1 MKTQK
6 LSKALAAFLAVLM
19 LFSLGTT
26 VFADEAP
33 VLSSETSTVE
43 TTTDDGTPAPAGTPA
58 PETSTPETSELE
70 SSATPEASASPES
83 SATPEATPAA
93 TPETTAT
100 PESSAEPTAETSAS
114 PDPAANDGLMLLADG
129 ELQKGVNICRESAT
143 GKTFTIDDG
152 KVLMIASKNG
162 ETITFENCTFNL
174 SGETVKISGA
184 QEDISYNNGET
195 VAKLFISGNVE
206 FTNCTFTAANG
217 GKSTTAGYDA
227 AIYFFSGNINL
238 YGCTLSATGWNG
250 QFLGLYGSSG
260 AVTFNNTDIST
271 ENNRNGWSYAMY
283 GGSVLKL
290 VNGSRMTA
298 TGMTTDSGNINAFY
312 SGDNKTGYNAIFV
325 ENSTIDFSDNKAG
338 GFAINN
344 VNIYVDKSDITVNNN
359 LGNACNSGNWFVTN
373 GSSITMNGNRGGH
386 ALSCIGFDMSDST
399 LEIQHNGYAGV
410 YVQSRDS
417 SLKNCNVTLRCNGEK
432 LLSYTAGDLWLNGY
446 TLTVTDCTSSAYDGA
461 AWLGAVGRTGSVVTP
476 SGAVVAHDLSDHSDD
491 NLKSNCSQVLT
502 NANVV
507 LNDAAENGHT
517 LFLNPF
523 MKSDYARGN
532 AEKTASNNDA
542 DLFAD
547 DKVTDRTDIIGAE
560 NAKIGML
567 TDAELAHHTYDWS
580 SGKATDPATPETY
593 GVLQYDCTGVCASYV
608 GNTGSHPNSFDC
620 AGTHVYAPLVGLSF
634 DANAGGAAVSN
645 MPESQTT
652 ISYNGNAEAPDKTP
666 IRNGYTFLGWYT
678 DAEGTEAFD
687 FENTALLENWTTVY
701 AKWEKAPDVEP
712 VPPIESGDWDVS
724 KSKTATNLDENF
736 ESDVTLSLPSAETQ
750 LASDVVFVLDKS
762 TSAELEDQALEMLKN
777 LQAQI
782 QETGAKV
789 NVGVV
794 IFNKEA
800 HTNGFFDLATEYDK
814 IETAIKTDI
823 SSGTNTH
830 AGLLAGI
837 DMLESDTSVSDDR
850 KYLIFV
856 SDGITYMYNEEPTA
870 IGLENADKTNI
881 FSGPDNWATKYGSNA
896 APGSW
901 EAYLGKVQ
909 ALIARDGEWFDYPY
923 GTTFSKDG
931 ENHYV
936 AYDDRTNYAMSID
949 KALYRTYEAY
959 SQAASKYH
967 CYAMLASTNADH
979 PWATSFMKYLAG
991 GKSVDFE
998 QIQNDIYY
1006 LLDAGSTVVDVI
1018 GHTDDYNFDF
1028 VNDAANLTMTVG
1040 GETLKTTKI
1049 DETSYGFGELRD
1061 GEYPYVLTYYAN
1073 GSEDV
1078 KDEHFV
1084 WQINVPVSNFE
1095 PVTLTYTV
1103 KLTNPKTEPGTYGQY
1118 DQDGSQGY
1126 DGLYTNNSATL
1137 YPVDSNGTAGEPED
1151 FLKPTVSYTVDAEPV
1166 EIALSDITIYT
1177 GGDSYEGVVEGE
1189 EGESSTENGFPE
1201 PGFYLTLPD
1210 ELNDKLGEITNLE
1223 GIMTLKYNDGQG
1235 TTREWALDSYGTPQN
1250 SNDNGG
1256 YIYKFIPTAEGQDPV
1271 RVQIQ
1276 DDQGNYIVSDDFEIR
1291 MNQQYKEYN
1300 MNLYY
1305 GSLQAEYVTA
1315 EFKIDSNDDGVDEV
1329 YTYPVAQS
1337 QGATLTVKANINE
1350 EHAQIYESRD
1360 EITHGDFAAVAD
1372 ADTTYFVNEKNVQL
1386 EDASGARLMVDD
1398 LIDQN
1403 ILVDYIQEERADELP
1418 EGDVKFQQQYLD
1430 LVDTNNG
1437 DAYLTLGD
1445 GHDITVYWP
1454 VPEDYDNSKDALIYH
1469 FDGVDRD
1476 YNDGDVAAQVDEL
1489 ILIKPELVTVN
1500 GNDYFEFTTT
1510 SFSPFVLAYATESE
1524 PSPSTE
1530 PKPTPTTEPTPVPST
1545 EPSPAPTV
1553 EPTAAVTPTP
1563 APESSAPQ
1571 TGDTTN
1577 LVMWVVIL
1585 CIGAACLTV
1594 TLVYFRMQKKAG
1606 HRR

>member
-58 PETSTPETSELE
+58 PETSEPETSEPE
-70 SSATPEASASPES
+70 SSETPEASASPES

-93 TPETTAT
+93 TPEATAT
-100 PESSAEPTAETSAS
+100 PESSAEPTAEASAS
-114 PDPAANDGLMLLADG
+114 PDPAANDGLTTLADEALG
-129 ELQKGVNICRESAT
+129 DGVNIRRTGAT

-152 KVLMIASKNG
+152 KVLMLASSG
-162 ETITFENCTFNL
+162 DETITFENCDFDL

-206 FTNCTFTAANG
+206 FRNCTFTAANG
-217 GKSTTAGYDA
+217 GKSSTAGYDA
-227 AIYFFSGNINL
+227 AIYFYSGNINL
-238 YGCTLSATGWNG
+238 YDCTLSATGWDG
-250 QFLGLYGSSG
+250 QFLGLYGPSG
-260 AVTFNNTDIST
+260 AVTFNSTDIST
-271 ENNRNGWSYAMY
+271 VNNRNGWSYAMY
-283 GGSVLKL
+283 AGSVLNL

-312 SGDNKTGYNAIFV
+312 SGDNRTGYDAIFV
-325 ENSTIDFSDNKAG
+325 EDSTIDFSDNAAG

-344 VNIYVDKSDITVNNN
+344 VNIRVDNSDITVNNN

-446 TLTVTDCTSSAYDGA
+446 TLTVTNCTSSAYEGA

-547 DKVTDRTDIIGAE
+547 DKVTDRIDIIGAE
-560 NAKIGML
+560 KAKIGTL

-634 DANAGGAAVSN
+634 DANAGDAAVSN

-687 FENTALLENWTTVY
+687 FENTALTRNWTTVY

-712 VPPIESGDWDVS
+712 VPPIEGGDWDVS

-736 ESDVTLSLPSAETQ
+736 ESDVTLSLPSAEAR

-850 KYLIFV
+850 KYLILV

-881 FSGPDNWATKYGSNA
+881 FAGPDNWATKYGSNA

-923 GTTFSKDG
+923 GTPFSKDG

-949 KALYRTYEAY
+949 KALYLTYKTY
-959 SQAASKYH
+959 SNAASKYH

-979 PWATSFMKYLAG
+979 PWATSFMNYLAG
-991 GKSVDFE
+991 GKSVKFE

-1006 LLDAGSTVVDVI
+1006 LLDEDSTVVDVI

-1061 GEYPYVLTYYAN
+1061 GEYSYVLTYYAN

-1084 WQINVPVSNFE
+1084 WRINVPVSNFE

-1118 DQDGSQGY
+1118 DKDGSQGY
-1126 DGLYTNNSATL
+1126 NGLYTNNSATL
-1137 YPVDSNGTAGEPED
+1137 YPVDSNGTAGEPEE
-1151 FLKPTVSYTVDAEPV
+1151 FLKPTVSYTV
-1166 EIALSDITIYT
+1166 
-1177 GGDSYEGVVEGE
+1177 
-1189 EGESSTENGFPE
+1189 
-1201 PGFYLTLPD
+1201 
-1210 ELNDKLGEITNLE
+1210 K
-1223 GIMTLKYNDGQG
+1223 
-1235 TTREWALDSYGTPQN
+1235 
-1250 SNDNGG
+1250 
-1256 YIYKFIPTAEGQDPV
+1256 
-1271 RVQIQ
+1271 
-1276 DDQGNYIVSDDFEIR
+1276 
-1291 MNQQYKEYN
+1291 
-1300 MNLYY
+1300 
-1305 GSLQAEYVTA
+1305 
-1315 EFKIDSNDDGVDEV
+1315 
-1329 YTYPVAQS
+1329 
-1337 QGATLTVKANINE
+1337 
-1350 EHAQIYESRD
+1350 
-1360 EITHGDFAAVAD
+1360 
-1372 ADTTYFVNEKNVQL
+1372 
-1386 EDASGARLMVDD
+1386 
-1398 LIDQN
+1398 
-1403 ILVDYIQEERADELP
+1403 
-1418 EGDVKFQQQYLD
+1418 
-1430 LVDTNNG
+1430 
-1437 DAYLTLGD
+1437 
-1445 GHDITVYWP
+1445 
-1454 VPEDYDNSKDALIYH
+1454 
-1469 FDGVDRD
+1469 
-1476 YNDGDVAAQVDEL
+1476 
-1489 ILIKPELVTVN
+1489 KP
-1500 GNDYFEFTTT
+1500 
-1510 SFSPFVLAYATESE
+1510 E
-1524 PSPSTE
+1524 PSPSTD
-1530 PKPTPTTEPTPVPST
+1530 PTPVPST
-1545 EPSPAPTV
+1545 EPSPAPTTEPTPAPTTEPTPAPTA

>member
-58 PETSTPETSELE
+58 PETSEPETSEPE
-70 SSATPEASASPES
+70 SSETPEASASPES

-93 TPETTAT
+93 TPEATAT

-114 PDPAANDGLMLLADG
+114 PDPAANDGLTTLADETLG
-129 ELQKGVNICRESAT
+129 DGVNIRREGAT
-143 GKTFTIDDG
+143 GETFTIDDG

-162 ETITFENCTFNL
+162 ETITFEDCTFNL
-174 SGETVKISGA
+174 SGETVKISGD
-184 QEDISYNNGET
+184 QDGIRYNNGEVVT
-195 VAKLFISGNVE
+195 KLWIGENVE
-206 FTNCTFTAANG
+206 FKNCTFTAANG
-217 GKSTTAGYDA
+217 GKSTSAGYDA
-227 AIYFFSGNINL
+227 AIYFFSGSINL

-260 AVTFNNTDIST
+260 AVTFNDTDIST
-271 ENNRNGWSYAMY
+271 VNNRNGWSYAMY
-283 GGSVLKL
+283 GGSVLNL
-290 VNGSRMTA
+290 VSGSTMTA
-298 TGMTTDSGNINAFY
+298 TGMTTDGGNINAFY
-312 SGDNKTGYNAIFV
+312 SGDNKTDYDAIFV
-325 ENSTIDFSDNKAG
+325 EDSTINFSDNAAG

-344 VNIYVDKSDITVNNN
+344 VNIHVKNSDITVSNNG
-359 LGNACNSGNWFVTN
+359 GNACNSGNWFVTN

-432 LLSYTAGDLWLNGY
+432 LLSYTAGDLWLNGH
-446 TLTVTDCTSSAYDGA
+446 TLTVTNCTSSAYDGA
-461 AWLGAVGRTGSVVTP
+461 AWLGAVGRTGSVVTLT
-476 SGAVVAHDLSDHSDD
+476 GAVVAHDLSDHSVD
-491 NLKSNCSQVLT
+491 NLKSNCSPVLT
-502 NANVV
+502 GATVV
-507 LNDAAENGHT
+507 LNDAENGHT

-547 DKVTDRTDIIGAE
+547 DNVTDKTDIIGAE
-560 NAKIGML
+560 KAKIGTL

-608 GNTGSHPNSFDC
+608 GNIGSHPNSFDC

-634 DANAGGAAVSN
+634 DANAGDAAVSN

-652 ISYNGNAEAPDKTP
+652 ISYKGNAEAPDKTP

-687 FENTALLENWTTVY
+687 FENTALIENWTTVY

-712 VPPIESGDWDVS
+712 VPPIEGGDWDVS

-736 ESDVTLSLPSAETQ
+736 ESDVTLSLPSAEAQ

-814 IETAIKTDI
+814 IEAAIKTDI

-881 FSGPDNWATKYGSNA
+881 FAGPDNWATKYGRNA
-896 APGSW
+896 APASW
-901 EAYLGKVQ
+901 EAYLGDVETQ
-909 ALIARDGEWFDYPY
+909 IQLDGDRYDAPY
-923 GTTFSKDG
+923 GTSFTHGG
-931 ENHYV
+931 ENAYIS
-936 AYDDRTNYAMSID
+936 YDDRANHAMSID
-949 KALYRTYEAY
+949 KALYLTYKTY
-959 SQAASKYH
+959 SNAASKYH

-979 PWATSFMKYLAG
+979 PWATSFMNYLAG
-991 GKSVDFE
+991 GKSVKFE

-1073 GSEDV
+1073 GSEGV

-1118 DQDGSQGY
+1118 DKDGSQGY

-1137 YPVDSNGTAGEPED
+1137 YPVDSNGTPGEPED
-1151 FLKPTVSYTVDAEPV
+1151 FLKPTVSYTV
-1166 EIALSDITIYT
+1166 
-1177 GGDSYEGVVEGE
+1177 
-1189 EGESSTENGFPE
+1189 
-1201 PGFYLTLPD
+1201 
-1210 ELNDKLGEITNLE
+1210 K
-1223 GIMTLKYNDGQG
+1223 
-1235 TTREWALDSYGTPQN
+1235 
-1250 SNDNGG
+1250 
-1256 YIYKFIPTAEGQDPV
+1256 
-1271 RVQIQ
+1271 
-1276 DDQGNYIVSDDFEIR
+1276 
-1291 MNQQYKEYN
+1291 
-1300 MNLYY
+1300 
-1305 GSLQAEYVTA
+1305 
-1315 EFKIDSNDDGVDEV
+1315 
-1329 YTYPVAQS
+1329 
-1337 QGATLTVKANINE
+1337 
-1350 EHAQIYESRD
+1350 
-1360 EITHGDFAAVAD
+1360 
-1372 ADTTYFVNEKNVQL
+1372 
-1386 EDASGARLMVDD
+1386 
-1398 LIDQN
+1398 
-1403 ILVDYIQEERADELP
+1403 
-1418 EGDVKFQQQYLD
+1418 
-1430 LVDTNNG
+1430 
-1437 DAYLTLGD
+1437 
-1445 GHDITVYWP
+1445 
-1454 VPEDYDNSKDALIYH
+1454 
-1469 FDGVDRD
+1469 
-1476 YNDGDVAAQVDEL
+1476 
-1489 ILIKPELVTVN
+1489 KP
-1500 GNDYFEFTTT
+1500 
-1510 SFSPFVLAYATESE
+1510 E
-1524 PSPSTE
+1524 PSPSTD
-1530 PKPTPTTEPTPVPST
+1530 PTPVPST
-1545 EPSPAPTV
+1545 EPSPAPTTEPTPAPTTEPTTAPTA

-1577 LVMWVVIL
+1577 LVMWVIIL

>member
-33 VLSSETSTVE
+33 VLSGETSTVE

-58 PETSTPETSELE
+58 PETSTPETSEPE

-93 TPETTAT
+93 TPEATAT
-100 PESSAEPTAETSAS
+100 PESSAEPTAEASAS
-114 PDPAANDGLMLLADG
+114 PDPAANDGLTTLADEALG
-129 ELQKGVNICRESAT
+129 DGVNIRRTGAT
-143 GKTFTIDDG
+143 GETFTIDDG
-152 KVLMIASKNG
+152 KVLMLASSG
-162 ETITFENCTFNL
+162 DETITFENCDFDL

-195 VAKLFISGNVE
+195 VAKLFISGNVK

-217 GKSTTAGYDA
+217 GKSTSAGYDA
-227 AIYFFSGNINL
+227 AIYFFSGSINL
-238 YGCTLSATGWNG
+238 YDCKLSATGWDG

-260 AVTFNNTDIST
+260 AVTFNSTDIST
-271 ENNRNGWSYAMY
+271 VNNSNGWSYAMY
-283 GGSVLKL
+283 SNSVLNL
-290 VNGSRMTA
+290 VNGSTMTA
-298 TGMTTDSGNINAFY
+298 ANSNSNVFY
-312 SGDNKTGYNAIFV
+312 SGDERTIYDAVLV
-325 ENSTIDFSDNKAG
+325 EDSTINFSDNAAG
-338 GFAINN
+338 GFVLNN
-344 VNIYVDKSDITVNNN
+344 ANIHVKDSDITVSNNG
-359 LGNACNSGNWFVTN
+359 GNASNSGYWVVSNDST
-373 GSSITMNGNRGGH
+373 ITMNGNRGGH
-386 ALSCIGFDMSDST
+386 GLSCIGFDMSDST

-410 YVQSRDS
+410 YMQSRNS
-417 SLKNCNVTLRCNGEK
+417 SLTNCNVTLRCNGEK
-432 LLSYTAGDLWLNGY
+432 SLSYTAGDLWLNGH

-491 NLKSNCSQVLT
+491 KLKSNCSPVLT
-502 NANVV
+502 GANVV

-532 AEKTASNNDA
+532 AETSADNNDA

-547 DKVTDRTDIIGAE
+547 DNVTDKTDIIGAK
-560 NAKIGML
+560 NAKIGKL

-634 DANAGGAAVSN
+634 DANAGDAAVSN

-687 FENTALLENWTTVY
+687 FENTALTENWTTVY
-701 AKWEKAPDVEP
+701 AKWEKASDVEP
-712 VPPIESGDWDVS
+712 VPPIEGGDWDVS

-762 TSAELEDQALEMLKN
+762 TSAELEDQALKMLKN

-814 IETAIKTDI
+814 IEAAIKTDI

-881 FSGPDNWATKYGSNA
+881 FAGPDNWATKYGSNA

-923 GTTFSKDG
+923 GTPFSKDG

-936 AYDDRTNYAMSID
+936 AYDDRTNYAMAID

-991 GKSVDFE
+991 GKSVDFD

-1049 DETSYGFGELRD
+1049 NDTSYGFGELRD
-1061 GEYPYVLTYYAN
+1061 GDYPYVLTYYAN

-1078 KDEHFV
+1078 TDEHFV

-1118 DQDGSQGY
+1118 DKDGSQGC

-1137 YPVDSNGTAGEPED
+1137 YPVDSNGTAGEPEE
-1151 FLKPTVSYTVDAEPV
+1151 FLKPTVSYTV
-1166 EIALSDITIYT
+1166 
-1177 GGDSYEGVVEGE
+1177 
-1189 EGESSTENGFPE
+1189 
-1201 PGFYLTLPD
+1201 
-1210 ELNDKLGEITNLE
+1210 K
-1223 GIMTLKYNDGQG
+1223 
-1235 TTREWALDSYGTPQN
+1235 
-1250 SNDNGG
+1250 
-1256 YIYKFIPTAEGQDPV
+1256 
-1271 RVQIQ
+1271 
-1276 DDQGNYIVSDDFEIR
+1276 
-1291 MNQQYKEYN
+1291 
-1300 MNLYY
+1300 
-1305 GSLQAEYVTA
+1305 
-1315 EFKIDSNDDGVDEV
+1315 
-1329 YTYPVAQS
+1329 
-1337 QGATLTVKANINE
+1337 
-1350 EHAQIYESRD
+1350 
-1360 EITHGDFAAVAD
+1360 
-1372 ADTTYFVNEKNVQL
+1372 
-1386 EDASGARLMVDD
+1386 
-1398 LIDQN
+1398 
-1403 ILVDYIQEERADELP
+1403 
-1418 EGDVKFQQQYLD
+1418 
-1430 LVDTNNG
+1430 
-1437 DAYLTLGD
+1437 
-1445 GHDITVYWP
+1445 
-1454 VPEDYDNSKDALIYH
+1454 
-1469 FDGVDRD
+1469 
-1476 YNDGDVAAQVDEL
+1476 
-1489 ILIKPELVTVN
+1489 KP
-1500 GNDYFEFTTT
+1500 
-1510 SFSPFVLAYATESE
+1510 E
-1524 PSPSTE
+1524 PSPSTD
-1530 PKPTPTTEPTPVPST
+1530 PTPVPST
-1545 EPSPAPTV
+1545 EPSPAPTTEPTPAPTTEPTTAPTA

>member
-6 LSKALAAFLAVLM
+6 LSKALAAFLAVLL

-58 PETSTPETSELE
+58 PETSESETSEPE
-70 SSATPEASASPES
+70 SSETPEASASPES

-93 TPETTAT
+93 TPEATAT

-114 PDPAANDGLMLLADG
+114 PDPAANDGLTTLADEALG
-129 ELQKGVNICRESAT
+129 DGVNIRRTGAT
-143 GKTFTIDDG
+143 EETFTIDDG

-174 SGETVKISGA
+174 SGETVKISGP

-195 VAKLFISGNVE
+195 TTKLFISGNVE
-206 FTNCTFTAANG
+206 FKNCTFTAANG
-217 GKSTTAGYDA
+217 GKSSTAGYDA

-238 YGCTLSATGWNG
+238 YGCTLSATGWDG

-283 GGSVLKL
+283 GGSVLEL
-290 VNGSRMTA
+290 VNGSTMTA
-298 TGMTTDSGNINAFY
+298 TGMTTDSGNTNAFY
-312 SGDNKTGYNAIFV
+312 SGDNKDGYDAIFV
-325 ENSTIDFSDNKAG
+325 KDSTIDFSDNKAG

-344 VNIYVDKSDITVNNN
+344 VNIYVDNSDITVNNN
-359 LGNACNSGNWFVTN
+359 SGNACNSGYWVVSN
-373 GSSITMNGNRGGH
+373 GSTITMNGNRGGH
-386 ALSCIGFDMSDST
+386 ALSCIGFDMSEST

-446 TLTVTDCTSSAYDGA
+446 TLTVTDCTSNAYEGA

-491 NLKSNCSQVLT
+491 NLKSNCSPVLT
-502 NANVV
+502 NATVV

-523 MKSDYARGN
+523 MKSSDYARGN

-547 DKVTDRTDIIGAE
+547 DNVTDRTDIIGAE
-560 NAKIGML
+560 KAKIGTL
-567 TDAELAHHTYDWS
+567 TEAELAHHTYDWS

-634 DANAGGAAVSN
+634 DANAGDAAVSN

-687 FENTALLENWTTVY
+687 FENTALTENWTTVY

-712 VPPIESGDWDVS
+712 VPPIEGGDWDVS

-736 ESDVTLSLPSAETQ
+736 ESDVTLSLPSAEAQ

-762 TSAELEDQALEMLKN
+762 TSAALEEQALEMLKN

-789 NVGVV
+789 KVGVV

-814 IETAIKTDI
+814 IETAIKDPQ
-823 SSGTNTH
+823 SDGTNTH

-881 FSGPDNWATKYGSNA
+881 FAGPDNWATKYGSNA
-896 APGSW
+896 APSNW
-901 EAYLGKVQ
+901 EDYLGKVQ

-936 AYDDRTNYAMSID
+936 AYDDRTNYAMAID

-967 CYAMLASTNADH
+967 CYAMTAE
-979 PWATSFMKYLAG
+979 TSSGSNYQWGPSFIEYLAG
-991 GKSVDFE
+991 GKSVDFD

-1049 DETSYGFGELRD
+1049 NDTSYGFGEQRD
-1061 GEYPYVLTYYAN
+1061 GEYSYVLTYYAN

-1118 DQDGSQGY
+1118 DKDGSQGY

-1137 YPVDSNGTAGEPED
+1137 YPVDSNGTAGEPEE
-1151 FLKPTVSYTVDAEPV
+1151 FLKPTVSYTV
-1166 EIALSDITIYT
+1166 
-1177 GGDSYEGVVEGE
+1177 
-1189 EGESSTENGFPE
+1189 
-1201 PGFYLTLPD
+1201 
-1210 ELNDKLGEITNLE
+1210 K
-1223 GIMTLKYNDGQG
+1223 
-1235 TTREWALDSYGTPQN
+1235 
-1250 SNDNGG
+1250 
-1256 YIYKFIPTAEGQDPV
+1256 
-1271 RVQIQ
+1271 
-1276 DDQGNYIVSDDFEIR
+1276 
-1291 MNQQYKEYN
+1291 
-1300 MNLYY
+1300 
-1305 GSLQAEYVTA
+1305 
-1315 EFKIDSNDDGVDEV
+1315 
-1329 YTYPVAQS
+1329 
-1337 QGATLTVKANINE
+1337 
-1350 EHAQIYESRD
+1350 
-1360 EITHGDFAAVAD
+1360 
-1372 ADTTYFVNEKNVQL
+1372 
-1386 EDASGARLMVDD
+1386 
-1398 LIDQN
+1398 
-1403 ILVDYIQEERADELP
+1403 
-1418 EGDVKFQQQYLD
+1418 
-1430 LVDTNNG
+1430 
-1437 DAYLTLGD
+1437 
-1445 GHDITVYWP
+1445 
-1454 VPEDYDNSKDALIYH
+1454 
-1469 FDGVDRD
+1469 
-1476 YNDGDVAAQVDEL
+1476 
-1489 ILIKPELVTVN
+1489 KP
-1500 GNDYFEFTTT
+1500 
-1510 SFSPFVLAYATESE
+1510 E
-1524 PSPSTE
+1524 PSPSTD
-1530 PKPTPTTEPTPVPST
+1530 PTPVPST
-1545 EPSPAPTV
+1545 EPSPAPTTEPTPAPTTEPTAAPTA

>member
-33 VLSSETSTVE
+33 VLSGETSTVE

-58 PETSTPETSELE
+58 PETSEPETSEPE
-70 SSATPEASASPES
+70 SSETPEASASPES
-83 SATPEATPAA
+83 SATPEATPEA
-93 TPETTAT
+93 TAT
-100 PESSAEPTAETSAS
+100 PESSAEPTAEASAS
-114 PDPAANDGLMLLADG
+114 PDPSSNDGLMLLADG
-129 ELQKGVNICRESAT
+129 ELQEGVNIRRTGAT
-143 GKTFTIDDG
+143 GETFTIDDG
-152 KVLMIASKNG
+152 KVLMLASSG
-162 ETITFENCTFNL
+162 DETITFKNCDFDL
-174 SGETVKISGA
+174 SGETVKISGD

-195 VAKLFISGNVE
+195 TTKLFISGNVE
-206 FTNCTFTAANG
+206 FKNCTFTAANG
-217 GKSTTAGYDA
+217 GKSSTAGYDA
-227 AIYFFSGNINL
+227 AIYFYSGNINL
-238 YGCTLSATGWNG
+238 YDCTLSATGWDG

-260 AVTFNNTDIST
+260 AVTFNSTDIST
-271 ENNRNGWSYAMY
+271 VNNRNGWSYAMY
-283 GGSVLKL
+283 AGSVLKL
-290 VNGSRMTA
+290 VNGSTMTA

-312 SGDNKTGYNAIFV
+312 SGDNKTGYDAIFV
-325 ENSTIDFSDNKAG
+325 EDSTIDFSDNKAG

-344 VNIYVDKSDITVNNN
+344 VNIYVDNSDITVNNN

-432 LLSYTAGDLWLNGY
+432 LLSYTAGDLWLNGH

-547 DKVTDRTDIIGAE
+547 DKVTDRIDIIGAE
-560 NAKIGML
+560 KAKIGTL

-634 DANAGGAAVSN
+634 DANAGDAAVSN

-652 ISYNGNAEAPDKTP
+652 ISYNGNAETPDKTP

-687 FENTALLENWTTVY
+687 FENTALKENWTTVY
-701 AKWEKAPDVEP
+701 AKWEKSPDVEP
-712 VPPIESGDWDVS
+712 VPPIEGGDWDVS

-750 LASDVVFVLDKS
+750 LATDVVFVLDKS
-762 TSAELEDQALEMLKN
+762 TSAALEDQALKMLKN

-800 HTNGFFDLATEYDK
+800 HKNGFFDLATEYDK

-870 IGLENADKTNI
+870 IGLENADKTKI
-881 FSGPDNWATKYGSNA
+881 FAGPDNWATKYGSNA

-901 EAYLGKVQ
+901 ETYLGKVQ

-936 AYDDRTNYAMSID
+936 AYDERTNYAMAID

-979 PWATSFMKYLAG
+979 PWATSFMNYLAG
-991 GKSVDFE
+991 GKSVKFE

-1018 GHTDDYNFDF
+1018 GYTDDYNFDF

-1061 GEYPYVLTYYAN
+1061 GKYPYVLTYYAN
-1073 GSEDV
+1073 GSEGV

-1103 KLTNPKTEPGTYGQY
+1103 KLANPKTEPGTYGQY
-1118 DQDGSQGY
+1118 DKDGSQGY

-1137 YPVDSNGTAGEPED
+1137 YPVDSNGTTGEPEE
-1151 FLKPTVSYTVDAEPV
+1151 FLKPTVSYTV
-1166 EIALSDITIYT
+1166 
-1177 GGDSYEGVVEGE
+1177 
-1189 EGESSTENGFPE
+1189 
-1201 PGFYLTLPD
+1201 
-1210 ELNDKLGEITNLE
+1210 K
-1223 GIMTLKYNDGQG
+1223 
-1235 TTREWALDSYGTPQN
+1235 
-1250 SNDNGG
+1250 
-1256 YIYKFIPTAEGQDPV
+1256 
-1271 RVQIQ
+1271 
-1276 DDQGNYIVSDDFEIR
+1276 
-1291 MNQQYKEYN
+1291 
-1300 MNLYY
+1300 
-1305 GSLQAEYVTA
+1305 
-1315 EFKIDSNDDGVDEV
+1315 
-1329 YTYPVAQS
+1329 
-1337 QGATLTVKANINE
+1337 
-1350 EHAQIYESRD
+1350 
-1360 EITHGDFAAVAD
+1360 
-1372 ADTTYFVNEKNVQL
+1372 
-1386 EDASGARLMVDD
+1386 
-1398 LIDQN
+1398 
-1403 ILVDYIQEERADELP
+1403 
-1418 EGDVKFQQQYLD
+1418 
-1430 LVDTNNG
+1430 
-1437 DAYLTLGD
+1437 
-1445 GHDITVYWP
+1445 
-1454 VPEDYDNSKDALIYH
+1454 
-1469 FDGVDRD
+1469 
-1476 YNDGDVAAQVDEL
+1476 
-1489 ILIKPELVTVN
+1489 KP
-1500 GNDYFEFTTT
+1500 
-1510 SFSPFVLAYATESE
+1510 E
-1524 PSPSTE
+1524 PSPSTD
-1530 PKPTPTTEPTPVPST
+1530 PTPVPST
-1545 EPSPAPTV
+1545 EPSPAPTTEPTPAPTTEPTTAPTA

>member
-6 LSKALAAFLAVLM
+6 LSKALAAFLAVLL

-33 VLSSETSTVE
+33 VLSGETSTVE

-58 PETSTPETSELE
+58 PETSTPETSEPE
-70 SSATPEASASPES
+70 SSETPEASASPES
-83 SATPEATPAA
+83 SATPAA
-93 TPETTAT
+93 TPEATAM
-100 PESSAEPTAETSAS
+100 PESSAEPTAEASAS
-114 PDPAANDGLMLLADG
+114 PDPAANDGLTTLADEALG
-129 ELQKGVNICRESAT
+129 DGVNIRRTGAT
-143 GKTFTIDDG
+143 GETFTIDDG
-152 KVLMIASKNG
+152 KVLMLASSG
-162 ETITFENCTFNL
+162 DETITFENCDFDL

-206 FTNCTFTAANG
+206 FRNCTFTAANG
-217 GKSTTAGYDA
+217 GKSTSAGYDA

-238 YGCTLSATGWNG
+238 YDCTLSATGWNG
-250 QFLGLYGSSG
+250 QFLGLYGSPG

-271 ENNRNGWSYAMY
+271 VNNRNGWSYAMY
-283 GGSVLKL
+283 GGSVLNL
-290 VNGSRMTA
+290 VNGSTMTA

-312 SGDNKTGYNAIFV
+312 SGDNRTGYDAIFV
-325 ENSTIDFSDNKAG
+325 EDSTIDFSDNKAG

-344 VNIYVDKSDITVNNN
+344 VNIRVDNSDITVNNN
-359 LGNACNSGNWFVTN
+359 LGNACNSGNWVVTN

-432 LLSYTAGDLWLNGY
+432 LLSYTVGDLWLNGY

-491 NLKSNCSQVLT
+491 NLKSKCSPVLT
-502 NANVV
+502 GANVV
-507 LNDAAENGHT
+507 LNDTAENGHT

-547 DKVTDRTDIIGAE
+547 DNVTDRTDIIGAE
-560 NAKIGML
+560 NAKIGTL

-634 DANAGGAAVSN
+634 DANAGDAAVSN

-881 FSGPDNWATKYGSNA
+881 FAGPDNWATKYGSNA
-896 APGSW
+896 APSNW
-901 EAYLGKVQ
+901 EDYLGEVQ

-991 GKSVDFE
+991 GKSVDFG
-998 QIQNDIYY
+998 QIRNDIYY
-1006 LLDAGSTVVDVI
+1006 LLDENSTVVDVI

-1049 DETSYGFGELRD
+1049 DETSYGFGEQRD

-1078 KDEHFV
+1078 TDEHFV

-1118 DQDGSQGY
+1118 DQDGSKGY

-1137 YPVDSNGTAGEPED
+1137 YPVDSNGTAGEPEE
-1151 FLKPTVSYTVDAEPV
+1151 FLKPTVSYTV
-1166 EIALSDITIYT
+1166 
-1177 GGDSYEGVVEGE
+1177 
-1189 EGESSTENGFPE
+1189 
-1201 PGFYLTLPD
+1201 
-1210 ELNDKLGEITNLE
+1210 K
-1223 GIMTLKYNDGQG
+1223 
-1235 TTREWALDSYGTPQN
+1235 
-1250 SNDNGG
+1250 
-1256 YIYKFIPTAEGQDPV
+1256 
-1271 RVQIQ
+1271 
-1276 DDQGNYIVSDDFEIR
+1276 
-1291 MNQQYKEYN
+1291 
-1300 MNLYY
+1300 
-1305 GSLQAEYVTA
+1305 
-1315 EFKIDSNDDGVDEV
+1315 
-1329 YTYPVAQS
+1329 
-1337 QGATLTVKANINE
+1337 
-1350 EHAQIYESRD
+1350 
-1360 EITHGDFAAVAD
+1360 
-1372 ADTTYFVNEKNVQL
+1372 
-1386 EDASGARLMVDD
+1386 
-1398 LIDQN
+1398 
-1403 ILVDYIQEERADELP
+1403 
-1418 EGDVKFQQQYLD
+1418 
-1430 LVDTNNG
+1430 
-1437 DAYLTLGD
+1437 
-1445 GHDITVYWP
+1445 
-1454 VPEDYDNSKDALIYH
+1454 
-1469 FDGVDRD
+1469 
-1476 YNDGDVAAQVDEL
+1476 
-1489 ILIKPELVTVN
+1489 KP
-1500 GNDYFEFTTT
+1500 
-1510 SFSPFVLAYATESE
+1510 E
-1524 PSPSTE
+1524 PSPSTD
-1530 PKPTPTTEPTPVPST
+1530 PTPVPST
-1545 EPSPAPTV
+1545 EPSPAPTTEPTPAPTTEPTTAPTA

>member
-58 PETSTPETSELE
+58 PETSEPETSEPETSEPE
-70 SSATPEASASPES
+70 SSETPEASASPES

-93 TPETTAT
+93 TPEATAT
-100 PESSAEPTAETSAS
+100 PESSAEPTAEASAS
-114 PDPAANDGLMLLADG
+114 PDPAANDGLTTLADEALG
-129 ELQKGVNICRESAT
+129 DGVNIRREGAT
-143 GKTFTIDDG
+143 GETFTIDDG
-152 KVLMIASKNG
+152 KVLMLASSG
-162 ETITFENCTFNL
+162 DETITFENCDFDL

-238 YGCTLSATGWNG
+238 YDCTLSATGWNG
-250 QFLGLYGSSG
+250 QFLGLYGSPG

-271 ENNRNGWSYAMY
+271 VNNRNGWSYAMY
-283 GGSVLKL
+283 GGSVLNL
-290 VNGSRMTA
+290 VNGSTMTA

-312 SGDNKTGYNAIFV
+312 SGDNRTGYDAIFV
-325 ENSTIDFSDNKAG
+325 KDSTIDFSDNKAG

-344 VNIYVDKSDITVNNN
+344 VNIYVDNSDITVNNN

-432 LLSYTAGDLWLNGY
+432 LLSYTAGDLWLNGH
-446 TLTVTDCTSSAYDGA
+446 TLTVTDCTSSAYEGA

-476 SGAVVAHDLSDHSDD
+476 SGAVVAHDLNDHSVD
-491 NLKSNCSQVLT
+491 NLKSKCSPVLT
-502 NANVV
+502 GANVV
-507 LNDAAENGHT
+507 LNDTVENGHT

-547 DKVTDRTDIIGAE
+547 DNVTDRTDIIGAE
-560 NAKIGML
+560 KAKIGTL

-687 FENTALLENWTTVY
+687 FENTALIENWTTVY

-712 VPPIESGDWDVS
+712 VPPIEGGDWDVS

-762 TSAELEDQALEMLKN
+762 TSAALEDQALEMLKN

-789 NVGVV
+789 KVGVV

-814 IETAIKTDI
+814 IEAAIKTDI

-830 AGLLAGI
+830 AGLLASI

-881 FSGPDNWATKYGSNA
+881 FAGPDNWATKYGSNA

-967 CYAMLASTNADH
+967 CYAMTAE
-979 PWATSFMKYLAG
+979 TSSGSNYQWGPSFIEYLAG
-991 GKSVDFE
+991 GKSVDFD

-1018 GHTDDYNFDF
+1018 GYTDDYNFDF

-1103 KLTNPKTEPGTYGQY
+1103 KLANPKTEPGTYGQY

-1151 FLKPTVSYTVDAEPV
+1151 FLKPTVSYTV
-1166 EIALSDITIYT
+1166 
-1177 GGDSYEGVVEGE
+1177 
-1189 EGESSTENGFPE
+1189 
-1201 PGFYLTLPD
+1201 
-1210 ELNDKLGEITNLE
+1210 K
-1223 GIMTLKYNDGQG
+1223 
-1235 TTREWALDSYGTPQN
+1235 
-1250 SNDNGG
+1250 
-1256 YIYKFIPTAEGQDPV
+1256 
-1271 RVQIQ
+1271 
-1276 DDQGNYIVSDDFEIR
+1276 
-1291 MNQQYKEYN
+1291 
-1300 MNLYY
+1300 
-1305 GSLQAEYVTA
+1305 
-1315 EFKIDSNDDGVDEV
+1315 
-1329 YTYPVAQS
+1329 
-1337 QGATLTVKANINE
+1337 
-1350 EHAQIYESRD
+1350 
-1360 EITHGDFAAVAD
+1360 
-1372 ADTTYFVNEKNVQL
+1372 
-1386 EDASGARLMVDD
+1386 
-1398 LIDQN
+1398 
-1403 ILVDYIQEERADELP
+1403 
-1418 EGDVKFQQQYLD
+1418 
-1430 LVDTNNG
+1430 
-1437 DAYLTLGD
+1437 
-1445 GHDITVYWP
+1445 
-1454 VPEDYDNSKDALIYH
+1454 
-1469 FDGVDRD
+1469 
-1476 YNDGDVAAQVDEL
+1476 
-1489 ILIKPELVTVN
+1489 KP
-1500 GNDYFEFTTT
+1500 
-1510 SFSPFVLAYATESE
+1510 E
-1524 PSPSTE
+1524 PSPSTD
-1530 PKPTPTTEPTPVPST
+1530 PTPVPST
-1545 EPSPAPTV
+1545 EPSPAPTTEPTPAPTTEPTTAPTA